1 MMTRFLIQGLLLALL
16 LPGVARADGEPPSP
30 VPANPATGKF
40 LCDFCAR
47 PEAKDLEHCRLQANA
62 GQGTAAVAAMAAPT
76 GGDFTLDAASGP
88 VDLASLRG
96 QVVLIYFGYTLC
108 PDICPTNLAMIATAL
123 KALTP
128 EERERVRGL
137 FVSVDP
143 ERDDPQRLA
152 LYAAYFHPNILG
164 VTGTPEQVAT
174 AAGRYGAIYR
184 RVDQNDS
191 ALGYLVDHSADT
203 YVIDPEG
210 RWVHTFPH
218 ATPATEILSFI
229 RGLLAAP

>member
-1 MMTRFLIQGLLLALL
+1 MTKGWIKGVLLAVLLPSVALADPEGGRFLC
-16 LPGVARADGEPPSP
+16 E
-30 VPANPATGKF
+30 
-40 LCDFCAR
+40 FCAR
-47 PEAKDLEHCRLQANA
+47 PEAKDLDHCKLQASA
-62 GQGTAAVAAMAAPT
+62 GQATGTSAAPT
-76 GGDFTLDAASGP
+76 GGDFTLEAASGP

-128 EERERVRGL
+128 EEQARVRGL

-164 VTGTPEQVAT
+164 VTGTPDQVAK
-174 AAGRYGAIYR
+174 AAQLYGVVFR
-184 RVDQNDS
+184 RVDQGDS
-191 ALGYLVDHSADT
+191 SLGYLVDHSADT
-203 YVIDPEG
+203 YVVDPEG

-218 ATPATEILSFI
+218 ATPATEILAYI

>member
-1 MMTRFLIQGLLLALL
+1 MMTRHWFGALL
-16 LPGVARADGEPPSP
+16 MSLPLPGMALADGDPPTPQGSQ
-30 VPANPATGKF
+30 F
-40 LCDFCAR
+40 LCEFCAR
-47 PEAKDLEHCRLQANA
+47 PEAKDLEHCKLQASA
-62 GQGTAAVAAMAAPT
+62 DRATGTTAAPT
-76 GGDFTLDAASGP
+76 GGDFTLDEASGP

-96 QVVLIYFGYTLC
+96 RVVLIYFGYTLC

-164 VTGTPEQVAT
+164 VTGTPDQIAGT
-174 AAGRYGAIYR
+174 ARLYGAVYR
-184 RVDQNDS
+184 RVDQGDS
-191 ALGYLVDHSADT
+191 SLGYLVDHSADT
-203 YVIDPEG
+203 YVVDPEG
-210 RWVHTFPH
+210 RWIHTFAH
-218 ATPATEILSFI
+218 ATPATEILAYI

>member
-1 MMTRFLIQGLLLALL
+1 MTKGWIMGVLLAVQ
-16 LPGVARADGEPPSP
+16 LPALVLADPEGGRFFCE
-30 VPANPATGKF
+30 
-40 LCDFCAR
+40 FCAR
-47 PEAKDLEHCRLQANA
+47 PEAKDLEHCRLQASA
-62 GQGTAAVAAMAAPT
+62 DLATTAAVAPT

-128 EERERVRGL
+128 EERSRVRGL

-164 VTGTPEQVAT
+164 VTGTPDQLAG
-174 AAGRYGAIYR
+174 AARLYGAVYR
-184 RVDQNDS
+184 RVDQGDS
-191 ALGYLVDHSADT
+191 SLGYLVDHSADT
-203 YVIDPEG
+203 YVVDPEG

-218 ATPATEILSFI
+218 ATPATDILAYI